1 MATGRRE
8 TGAVTEAPAFD
19 LSGGPVALDFANTI
33 SRRGQAHA
41 HERLQSYGDL
51 VAWARQARVVTDT
64 DADAARLL
72 HEAARRPLDAAASV
86 ERAIAVRELLYRL
99 FSAVAAGGSPLATDL
114 DTFNTVL
121 ADSLA
126 CARVLPSRDGF
137 TWGWADAP
145 QRLDRILWPVLRAAA
160 ELLTSEARRAV
171 RECAADDC
179 TWLFLDRS
187 RNQSR
192 RWCDMRVCGNRAKAR
207 RHYRPTTAPG
217 SSP

>member
-1 MATGRRE
+1 MATGRRD
-8 TGAVTEAPAFD
+8 TGVVTAEPVFD
-19 LSGGPVALDFANTI
+19 LSGGHVALDFANTV
-33 SRRGQAHA
+33 SHRGHA
-41 HERLQSYGDL
+41 RARERLNSYRDL
-51 VAWARQARVVTDT
+51 VAWARQVGVVTD
-64 DADAARLL
+64 AQAARLL
-72 HEAARRPLDAAASV
+72 HEAWRRPPDAAANV
-86 ERAIAVRELLYRL
+86 ERAITARELIYRL
-99 FSAVAAGGSPLATDL
+99 FSAVAAGRSPLAADL

-121 ADSLA
+121 VDTLA
-126 CARVLPSRDGF
+126 CARVLPTRDGF

-145 QRLDRILWPVLRAAA
+145 RRLDRILWPVLRAAA

-207 RHYRPTTAPG
+207 RHYRPTTAHG